1 MPEAEKKRAM
11 ITSLRYSGACEYA
24 NSGPADTKRQ
34 KSLWIFTNSPHGK
47 TWKFTCN
54 EVKLIIYRGLSW
66 DDVGKNWG
74 NETIKINQAAPIEV
88 SSWAYSMFGMLNNTL
103 L

>member
-1 MPEAEKKRAM
+1 MTGKH
-11 ITSLRYSGACEYA
+11 
-24 NSGPADTKRQ
+24 
-34 KSLWIFTNSPHGK
+34 HGK

-74 NETIKINQAAPIEV
+74 NVTIKINQAAPIEV